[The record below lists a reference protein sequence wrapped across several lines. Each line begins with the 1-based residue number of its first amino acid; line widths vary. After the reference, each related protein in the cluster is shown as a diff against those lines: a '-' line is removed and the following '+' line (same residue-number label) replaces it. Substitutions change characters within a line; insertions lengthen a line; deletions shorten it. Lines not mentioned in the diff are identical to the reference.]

1 MFCPGQ
7 PRILAVDT
15 RILQTFQGDAAGSIF
30 LEKSEA
36 FLQMCSR
43 RGVLPTHLSTPHAVV
58 NGAGRVKIEARA
70 ACLPVED
77 LIKCVQVDVFKK
89 MLVPVQVRGTS
100 IATKSVPKSLLAHD
114 SWRLFGDLGTFV
126 QNITSTICNVQQHV
140 KKYI

>member
-1 MFCPGQ
+1 M
-7 PRILAVDT
+7 
-15 RILQTFQGDAAGSIF
+15 
-30 LEKSEA
+30 
-36 FLQMCSR
+36 
-43 RGVLPTHLSTPHAVV
+43 